1 MNATDV
7 RKKVYKPDAPG
18 ETHVAQIRELIPP
31 EKLAARIRE
40 LAQEINAEYGQ
51 LERPVIIGVLK
62 GAVFFLSDL
71 LRHLNFRDPLQVEF
85 VRLASYGSGTES
97 SGYVQA
103 PNLDLPNLRGR
114 NVLVVEDII
123 DSGRT
128 SKFFLDYL
136 RDQFEPRTLKMAC
149 LLDKPSRRVVK
160 GEADFVGFT
169 IEDKFVIGFGLDY
182 AEQFRELP
190 FLGELVEFTTE

>member
-1 MNATDV
+1 MNATTDL
-7 RKKVYKPDAPG
+7 RKRVFKPDAD
-18 ETHVAQIRELIPP
+18 EAAVAQIRELISR

-40 LAQEINAEYGQ
+40 LAQEINAVYGQ
-51 LERPVIIGVLK
+51 LDRPVVIGVIK
-62 GAVFFLSDL
+62 GSVFFLSDL
-71 LRHLNFRDPLQVEF
+71 LRHLNFRDSLQLEF
-85 VRLASYGSGTES
+85 VRLASYGGDTES
-97 SGYVQA
+97 SGTVQA

-114 NVLVVEDII
+114 HVLVVEDII

-128 SKFFLDYL
+128 AKFFLEYL
-136 RDQFEPRTLKMAC
+136 RDQFNPQTLKMVC
-149 LLDKPSRRVVK
+149 LLDKPSRRAVG

-190 FLGELVEFTTE
+190 FLGELVEFSAE

>member
-1 MNATDV
+1 MNATIDV
-7 RKKVYKPDAPG
+7 RKRVYKPDATEPG
-18 ETHVAQIRELIPP
+18 VAHIRELIAP

-40 LAQEINAEYGQ
+40 LAEEINAEYAE
-51 LERPVIIGVLK
+51 LDRPVVIGVMK

-71 LRHLNFRDPLQVEF
+71 LRHLNFRDSLQVEF
-85 VRLASYGSGTES
+85 VRLASYGGNTES
-97 SGYVQA
+97 SGTVQA

-128 SKFFLDYL
+128 SRFFLDYL
-136 RDQFEPRTLKMAC
+136 RDQFSPATLKMVC
-149 LLDKPSRRVVK
+149 LLDKPSRRVVP

-169 IEDKFVIGFGLDY
+169 IEDKFVVGFGLDY

-190 FLGELVEFTTE
+190 FLGELVEFAAE